1 MIFNDKVIFLEQNT
15 KKATNENEMDSLGN
29 FSISFSFP
37 ALFSSQ
43 SLGYASSASSSDFDF
58 VGEEVIDE
66 EN

>member
-1 MIFNDKVIFLEQNT
+1 
-15 KKATNENEMDSLGN
+15 MDSLGN